1 MEHAPNA
8 CFTQKALGIYAD
20 NLGFAYC
27 IGFFILSQGGASEN
41 VAF

>member
-8 CFTQKALGIYAD
+8 CFAQKALGVYAD
-20 NLGFAYC
+20 NLGFAYS
-27 IGFFILSQGGASEN
+27 IGFFILSQSSASEN